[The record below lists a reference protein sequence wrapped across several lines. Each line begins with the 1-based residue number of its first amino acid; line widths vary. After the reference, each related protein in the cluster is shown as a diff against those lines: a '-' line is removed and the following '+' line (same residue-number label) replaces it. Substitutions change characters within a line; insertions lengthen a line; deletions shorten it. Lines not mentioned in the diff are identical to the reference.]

1 MEEKSKLL
9 ETIKN
14 IVINT
19 KQQQANL
26 LFIVIIQDMKHET
39 YLYQTIGKETFSI
52 SMGIRKLCCLGGNF
66 PILCRLCMCMCID
79 NFPQYQTMKKKGC
92 QLYDYDQSLLLT
104 LYWRSDFI
112 TKKVTLSYH
121 KIFWLSNVWYSPPPP
136 PPPHTLVVVS

>member
-66 PILCRLCMCMCID
+66 PVLCRLCMCMCMCID

-92 QLYDYDQSLLLT
+92 QSYDYDQSLLLT

-112 TKKVTLSYH
+112 TKKSHSLSYH
-121 KIFWLSNVWYSPPPP
+121 KIFWLSNV
-136 PPPHTLVVVS
+136 